1 VLFLLSTPK
10 PRQGLSRPRYQN
22 LHATEP
28 SGIALVEAYDIN
40 ANADSQFAGDNRG
53 VRARLDND
61 T

>member
-1 VLFLLSTPK
+1 MPK

-53 VRARLDND
+53 IRARLDND